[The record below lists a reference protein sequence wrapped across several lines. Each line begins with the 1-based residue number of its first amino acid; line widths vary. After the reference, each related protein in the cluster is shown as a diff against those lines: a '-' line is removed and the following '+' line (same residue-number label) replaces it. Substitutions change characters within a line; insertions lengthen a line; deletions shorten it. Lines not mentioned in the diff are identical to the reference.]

1 MAPIGLLVVHGIGN
15 QRPGSLAAKVAALL
29 STSSPRRH
37 APESPFHARDRN
49 PHAATPPE
57 QSSDP
62 VRVKVGTRTVLI
74 HEANWAQISHP
85 DNPPRVEI
93 RSDLQIEFFR
103 TVRSAWRRAWKRFG
117 VANDRYSHAIRRL
130 KIAWLILM
138 AVLILGRLIAGSLG
152 ADEGFYTDYLGS
164 GGAFVGF
171 VLLSFSLFFLSGWVY
186 RRLRTGHPWYQ
197 LLWMLFRASLLGI
210 ARFCLLFVGTYVLLC
225 LALPVLA
232 TYLVN
237 AAGWALAF
245 PFRAA
250 GWIFEKANLRLFAR
264 MTYWIGW
271 IMIAMPILSFVE
283 SVKAAENLLSVLFL
297 ERGIMTRVM
306 ALLGLVETL
315 IAFTL
320 LMFFCEFFIISAIA
334 IFLGSPVVDFFMVF
348 AVAVYLVLLRLSLP
362 AIDLVLDIA
371 RYHVA
376 ASAGRRKYYDRVH
389 EGVSRL
395 ESAGCREIHILA
407 HSLGSV
413 MVYDW
418 LKAPRRAHSLI
429 AVIHTIGSPLDK
441 FWYIDHGRDRRKED
455 RLGLEGRVSRAW
467 INYWAYSDPVSG
479 ALHHYHSP
487 SLPVVN
493 KRMRWLGAFLWSH
506 GRYWHNREVAE
517 SLRRWICDAPARRF
531 GQDSLRKRRRGSPT
545 GTSPGGRRKSGSG
558 RRNGPMSTDRGHR
571 ANPARSDGDV
581 QQGREDS

>member
-29 STSSPRRH
+29 SASSPRH
-37 APESPFHARDRN
+37 NAAGSPYTSRN
-49 PHAATPPE
+49 KQSPPATTPE
-57 QSSDP
+57 QSPGP
-62 VRVKVGTRTVLI
+62 VPVKVGKRTVLI
-74 HEANWAQISHP
+74 HEANWAQISRP
-85 DNPPRVEI
+85 DNPPSVEI

-103 TVRSAWRRAWKRFG
+103 TVRSAWKRAWKRFG

-130 KIAWLILM
+130 KIAWLILV
-138 AVLILGRLIAGSLG
+138 AVLILGGLTAGSLG
-152 ADEGFYTDYLGS
+152 ADEGFYTEFLGS
-164 GGAFVGF
+164 GAAFVGF
-171 VLLSFSLFFLSGWVY
+171 VLLSFSLFFLSGWMY

-197 LLWMLFRASLLGI
+197 LLWMLFRASLIGVV
-210 ARFCLLFVGTYVLLC
+210 RFCLLFVGTFVLLC

-232 TYLVN
+232 TYLFN
-237 AAGWALAF
+237 AAGWALAY
-245 PFRAA
+245 PFRVV

-271 IMIAMPILSFVE
+271 VMIAMPILSFVE
-283 SVKAAENLLSVLFL
+283 SVKASENLLSVLFL

-315 IAFTL
+315 IAFAL
-320 LMFFCEFFIISAIA
+320 LMVFCEFFIISAVVF
-334 IFLGSPVVDFFMVF
+334 FLGSPNADVVMLLL
-348 AVAVYLVLLRLSLP
+348 VAVYLLFLRLSLP

-389 EGVSRL
+389 EGVSKL
-395 ESAGCREIHILA
+395 ESAGCQEIHILA

-418 LKAPRRAHSLI
+418 LKAARQAHSLI
-429 AVIHTIGSPLDK
+429 AVVHTIGSPLDK

-455 RLGLEGRVSRAW
+455 KHGLEGRVSRAW
-467 INYWAYSDPVSG
+467 VNYWAYSDPVSG
-479 ALHHYHSP
+479 ALHHYHAP

-493 KRMRWLGAFLWSH
+493 KRMRWLGVFLWSH
-506 GRYWHNREVAE
+506 GRYWHNQEVAE
-517 SLRRWICDAPARRF
+517 SLRQWICDAPARRF
-531 GQDSLRKRRRGSPT
+531 GQDSLRRRRNESPT
-545 GTSPGGRRKSGSG
+545 TSPGGRRKAGSN
-558 RRNGPMSTDRGHR
+558 RKNGPMATDRGQR
-571 ANPARSDGDV
+571 ANPARSDEDV
-581 QQGREDS
+581 QQRREDS